1 MTDKPFDD
9 VLQELRAELD
19 VEPSPEFAAKVRTRI
34 AETAS
39 VSPFGRW
46 AAWGAIAAVAGLL
59 AVVAVRQTTS
69 QLPALPSAPTTARV
83 VAPDRPVVV
92 PAPVVP
98 PPAAVTRRPVRR
110 AASPIAAQPQETTR
124 ATSPVVL
131 EVVTNQPALIRQ
143 AFQQARGK
151 DIGPP
156 PVVPPVTEELWI
168 GRVVI
173 EPIVIPGSGE
183 TPPPAGVSPVIRRV
197 SARDATRSPE

>member
-34 AETAS
+34 AEAAS

-46 AAWGAIAAVAGLL
+46 AAWGAIAAVAGLV
-59 AVVAVRQTTS
+59 AVVAVRQTSS

-83 VAPDRPVVV
+83 IAPELPVVV
-92 PAPVVP
+92 PAPVIP
-98 PPAAVTRRPVRR
+98 PPAEETRRPARR
-110 AASPIAAQPQETTR
+110 PPSPIAAQPQETTA

-131 EVVTNQPALIRQ
+131 EVVTNQPALIRH
-143 AFQQARGK
+143 ALQQARGQE
-151 DIGPP
+151 IGPP
-156 PVVPPVTEELWI
+156 PVVTPATEELWI
-168 GRVVI
+168 AKVLI